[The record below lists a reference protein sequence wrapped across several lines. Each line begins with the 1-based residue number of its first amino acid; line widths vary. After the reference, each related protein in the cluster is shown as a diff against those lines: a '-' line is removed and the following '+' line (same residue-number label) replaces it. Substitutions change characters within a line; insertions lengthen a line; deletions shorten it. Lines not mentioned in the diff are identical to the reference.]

1 MPRPLIIALTLSLV
15 LHGGLLCVNV
25 PLPSPASRAPAL
37 RALLRSSPEP
47 ANVPE
52 PPPPAET
59 LLKNTID
66 DGPPDDSPDDLPESS
81 AIDANP
87 AARKGERAAP
97 VSAKADERQM
107 ESIRRRL
114 SEYVFYPEQ
123 ARRLG
128 LEGTVTLFVEVAGDG
143 RVEDVRLVASSGH
156 PILDNAAIR
165 GFYALGRLSVA
176 SGYWDYTFA
185 LEE

>member
-1 MPRPLIIALTLSLV
+1 MPRPLIIALMLSLI
-15 LHGGLLCVNV
+15 LHGGLLCVNI
-25 PLPSPASRAPAL
+25 PLSSPAPHTPAL
-37 RALLRSSPEP
+37 RALLRSPPEP
-47 ANVPE
+47 ANVSE
-52 PPPPAET
+52 PPRPAET

-66 DGPPDDSPDDLPESS
+66 DGPPDDSPERS
-81 AIDANP
+81 AVDAHP
-87 AARKGERAAP
+87 AAS

-107 ESIRRRL
+107 ESIRRKL

-128 LEGTVTLFVEVAGDG
+128 FEGTVTLFVEVSGDG
-143 RVEDVRLVASSGH
+143 RVEDVRVVASSGH
-156 PILDNAAIR
+156 SILDNAAVR